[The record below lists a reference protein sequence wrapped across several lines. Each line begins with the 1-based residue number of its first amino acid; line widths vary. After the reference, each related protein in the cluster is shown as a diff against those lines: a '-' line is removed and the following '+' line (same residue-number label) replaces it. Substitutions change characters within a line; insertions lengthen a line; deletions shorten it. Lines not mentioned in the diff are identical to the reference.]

1 MRYQRLIVAGF
12 AALTVGSCL
21 QFTSLADEAATP
33 DEHPLKPAIRYAQA
47 CLERVEALPGYEAT
61 FFKKEVVGTT
71 TISQKMTIKVR
82 HNPFSV
88 YLYFHSPHEGREVIY
103 VEGENNGK
111 LVAHEAGLL
120 SLAGAM
126 ELMPTDPMVMSENRY
141 PITMAGISN
150 AVKVMIKRWEEETK
164 YGEIEVKYFK
174 DAKLGSLSCRV
185 VEATHPQPRRQF
197 DNHKI
202 RLWVDSESGLPV
214 RMQKFGFPKKAGAQP
229 PVIEDYTFTDIKTNV
244 RLTDAD
250 FDRKNRKYSF

>member
-103 VEGENNGK
+103 VEGENNG
-111 LVAHEAGLL
+111 
-120 SLAGAM
+120 
-126 ELMPTDPMVMSENRY
+126 
-141 PITMAGISN
+141 
-150 AVKVMIKRWEEETK
+150 
-164 YGEIEVKYFK
+164 
-174 DAKLGSLSCRV
+174 
-185 VEATHPQPRRQF
+185 
-197 DNHKI
+197 
-202 RLWVDSESGLPV
+202 
-214 RMQKFGFPKKAGAQP
+214 
-229 PVIEDYTFTDIKTNV
+229 
-244 RLTDAD
+244 
-250 FDRKNRKYSF
+250 